1 MARSDSVG
9 LAKQTALGT
18 KQTTMEFFVPV
29 ESAEISNNVETLEA
43 EETIGTRF
51 PTGVDYG
58 SAV

>member
-29 ESAEISNNVETLEA
+29 ESADVSNAVETLEA
-43 EETIGTRF
+43 EETIGNRF
-51 PTGVDYG
+51 PSGIDYG
-58 SAV
+58 SAT